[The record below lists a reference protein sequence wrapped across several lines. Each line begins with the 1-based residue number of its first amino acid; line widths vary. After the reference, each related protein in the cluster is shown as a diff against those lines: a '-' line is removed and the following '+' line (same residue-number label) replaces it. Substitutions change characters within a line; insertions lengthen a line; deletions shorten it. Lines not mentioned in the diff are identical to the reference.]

1 MLNFLKEP
9 IVIFFLIIIGI
20 VILLIIGKKYWGWFP
35 SLKDQRTSYEP
46 GQASKGFPVNN
57 LPGDTFVLEGVKY
70 TWTPIT
76 YNKSKTSLIQYA
88 WLTDEQDKKG
98 CSIFLR

>member
-35 SLKDQRTSYEP
+35 NLKDQRTTFDH
-46 GQASKGFPVNN
+46 GQASIGFPVIA
-57 LPGDTFVLEGVKY
+57 LPEETFIKDGIKY
-70 TWTPIT
+70 TWMPIT
-76 YNKSKTSLIQYA
+76 SDKANHKFIQYA
-88 WLTDEQDKKG
+88 WLTDTQDKKG
-98 CSIFLR
+98 CSVL